1 MEFWSPGS
9 FFPKKIGPGDQYSM
23 EFWSPGPIFHGIL
36 VPRTNFPVTEHNCQ
50 VSTLGAL
57 FHAKLAVILMHFLQP
72 PCSIA
77 HCVALY
83 YGSKM
88 EI

>member
-36 VPRTNFPVTEHNCQ
+36 VPRTNFPVTVQLKGE
-50 VSTLGAL
+50 L
-57 FHAKLAVILMHFLQP
+57 FLQSW
-72 PCSIA
+72 CMRKYKETAACRGTEMSTD
-77 HCVALY
+77 LD
-83 YGSKM
+83 G
-88 EI
+88 